1 MSIFCFFRSA
11 ILFQR
16 GSIPNI
22 LASGIFISILS
33 PLLSDHLIISG
44 AVKNE
49 KERKKCK
56 FFNLIK
62 YLRLWNFEKRSK
74 KQRQN
79 KIMNFAI
86 YILYQIWYIL
96 YAYDVY
102 EIVRSINV
110 NHLIMKISSSF
121 KIYILTPK
129 EESQT

>member
-1 MSIFCFFRSA
+1 MQIFQS
-11 ILFQR
+11 
-16 GSIPNI
+16 
-22 LASGIFISILS
+22 
-33 PLLSDHLIISG
+33 H
-44 AVKNE
+44 
-49 KERKKCK
+49 
-56 FFNLIK
+56 
-62 YLRLWNFEKRSK
+62 YLRSWNFEKRSK